1 MSARETNGLYPEIKP
16 NRQGMLDVG
25 DGHTLYWEESGNS
38 DGAPVVFLH
47 GGPGGGVSPIH
58 RRFFDPAFYR
68 IILFDQR
75 GAGQSTP
82 TASIENNTTP
92 ILIEDIEKLRHHLGV
107 ERWLVVGGSWGST
120 LSLAYGEAHP
130 EQCAGFIL
138 RGVFLF
144 TQTEIDWFFS
154 GMGAF
159 FPEAA
164 REFYSLLPKERHKDA
179 LCAYFDLLTNPDP
192 VIHMEAALR
201 WYRYESACSYL
212 HPMQGDQLNPGGSA
226 LPLARIEA
234 HYMRNQGF
242 LAKDQLLQNIGRI
255 AHLPAVI
262 VQGRY
267 DIVCPIMTADR
278 LARSWPNASFRI
290 VTDAGHS
297 ALEPPI
303 SRALATAADE
313 FRNSL
318 KGLH

>member
-1 MSARETNGLYPEIKP
+1 MSATNRLYPEIEP

-25 DGHTLYWEESGNS
+25 DGHSLYWEESGNS
-38 DGAPVVFLH
+38 GGAPVVFLH
-47 GGPGGGVSPIH
+47 GGPGGGVSPVH

-75 GAGQSTP
+75 GAGRSIP

-92 ILIEDIEKLRHHLGV
+92 ILVEDIEKLRRHLGV
-107 ERWLVVGGSWGST
+107 ERWLVFGGSWGST

-130 EQCAGFIL
+130 ERCAGFIL

-144 TQTEIDWFFS
+144 DQSEIDWFFS
-154 GMGAF
+154 GMGVI

-164 REFYSLLPKERHKDA
+164 REFYDLLPKERHKDA
-179 LCAYFDLLTNPDP
+179 LSAYFELLTHPDP
-192 VIHMEAALR
+192 AINMEAALR

-212 HPMQGDQLNPGGSA
+212 RPIEGDQLNPGGSA
-226 LPLARIEA
+226 LSLARIEA
-234 HYMRNQGF
+234 HFMRNQGF
-242 LAKDQLLQNIGRI
+242 LEKGQLLQNIGRI

-267 DIVCPIMTADR
+267 DIVCPIVTADC
-278 LARSWPNASFRI
+278 LARSWPTASYRI

-303 SRALATAADE
+303 SRALTAAADE

-318 KGLH
+318 KGLR